1 MDTNTGL
8 SMEQLYR
15 DAFPVVART
24 IARMGGDLESAKDI
38 FHDALIIYLE
48 KSHVV
53 QLNSSPVSYLNG
65 ISRILWIKKF
75 KDQLLYTFLDGS
87 EEGIATTADSYA
99 SEQET
104 AKPIFEYIKH
114 AGRKC
119 LELLQA
125 FYYDRRSMQEIAEQ
139 FQFGSRRSAT
149 VQKYKCLEKV
159 RDQLKTSSRYEK
171 VTA

>member
-1 MDTNTGL
+1 MSAFTD
-8 SMEQLYR
+8 SFIEKLYR

-24 IARMGGDLESAKDI
+24 IARLGGDLDSAKDI

-48 KSHVV
+48 KSGTL
-53 QLNSSPVSYLNG
+53 QLSSSPTSYLTG

-75 KDQLLYTFLDGS
+75 KKQAVYTSLDKYNEETGATEEPYGS
-87 EEGIATTADSYA
+87 EKEATR
-99 SEQET
+99 
-104 AKPIFEYIKH
+104 PIHEYLKN

-119 LELLQA
+119 MQLLQA
-125 FYYDRRSMQEIAEQ
+125 FYYEKRSMEEIAEI
-139 FQFGSRRSAT
+139 FDFGSRRSAT

-159 RDQLKTSSRYEK
+159 RDHLKSVRYED